1 MVMNGQLELN
11 LGLLNTE
18 QQEKVDR
25 FLADRKRNVEYAL
38 SESKRKT
45 DLLLAAGFR
54 NGIDFE
60 NTVEVEDVT
69 EVHEFTLNWR
79 TDETFEHEVSYQ
91 LTKGDVFINT
101 IRCEVE
107 DGAVKEHERKVW
119 FSLHSDGKME
129 CSTLV
134 GSYRAVKP
142 ETLLRKLGEYNEQ
155 QRYYAEARLKR
166 ANQDDAALA
175 KLQELYPHA
184 TITKKEHVY
193 ESTYSGY
200 GRSGVKRIVVEFKDG
215 SSTNFATD
223 YKGDLECTSVFDVER
238 DNLSNWDKATI
249 VSQRNK

>member
-1 MVMNGQLELN
+1 MNGQLELN
-11 LGLLNTE
+11 LGLLTAE
-18 QQEKVDR
+18 QQQHIDR

-45 DLLLAAGFR
+45 ELLLAAGFEL
-54 NGIDFE
+54 GKHFE

-91 LTKGDVFINT
+91 HAKGDVFIKAT
-101 IRCEVE
+101 RCEVE
-107 DGAVKEHERKVW
+107 DDAIKEYERSIW
-119 FSLHSDGKME
+119 FTRTSNDKIE
-129 CSTLV
+129 CSQIV

-142 ETLLRKLGEYNEQ
+142 ETLFHKLDAYNTQ

-166 ANQDDAALA
+166 INQDNAAFA

-193 ESTYSGY
+193 ESTYNNYS
-200 GRSGVKRIVVEFKDG
+200 RSGVKRIVVEFKDG
-215 SSTNFATD
+215 STANFATD
-223 YKGDLECTSVFDVER
+223 YKGDLECTAVFDVER
-238 DNLSNWDKATI
+238 DTLSNWDKATI